1 VRPEPYLVEI
11 TEAQPADAAELSGLI
26 AMAFHDLPASVWLVP
41 DAAAREGLFP
51 DYFRLYVDLALA
63 TGTVYTTPDRTAA
76 ALWIPY
82 GADGHDGHDG
92 HDSDN
97 GHSDGAEY
105 DARLAEVTGTRVDRF
120 RAFDAQLERHHP
132 TGERHDH
139 LAILAV
145 HPKLQGRGIGSAML
159 EAHHRVL
166 AGREEPVAAYL
177 EAASIDSRRLYARH
191 GYRDLLKP
199 IPFPDGVPATTMMYP
214 MWRPPGDAMLQE
226 SM

>member
-1 VRPEPYLVEI
+1 MSPELCAVDVI
-11 TEAQPADAAELSGLI
+11 EAEPDDAAELSDLI
-26 AMAFHDLPASVWLVP
+26 AIAFHDLPASVWLVP
-41 DAAAREGLFP
+41 DAAAREELFP
-51 DYFRLYVDLALA
+51 DYFRLYVDQALA

-82 GADGHDGHDG
+82 REGGQDGEDGHADD
-92 HDSDN
+92 
-97 GHSDGAEY
+97 AEY
-105 DARLAEVTGTRVDRF
+105 SARLAELTGTRVDRF

-132 TGERHDH
+132 SGENHDH

-145 HPKLQGRGIGSAML
+145 HPKLQGRGIGSALL

-166 AGREEPVAAYL
+166 AGTEEPVAAYL

-191 GYRDLLKP
+191 GYRDLPKP

-214 MWRPPGDAMLQE
+214 MWRPPSNVM
-226 SM
+226 

>member
-1 VRPEPYLVEI
+1 MSPELCAVDVVEA
-11 TEAQPADAAELSGLI
+11 EPDDAAELSDLI

-41 DAAAREGLFP
+41 DAAAREELFP
-51 DYFRLYVDLALA
+51 DYFRLYVDQALA

-82 GADGHDGHDG
+82 REDGHDGDDG
-92 HDSDN
+92 HADDS
-97 GHSDGAEY
+97 EY
-105 DARLAEVTGTRVDRF
+105 GARLAEVTGTRVDRF

-132 TGERHDH
+132 SGGSHDH

-145 HPKLQGRGIGSAML
+145 HPKLQGRGIGSALL

-166 AGREEPVAAYL
+166 AGSEEPVAAYL

-191 GYRDLLKP
+191 GYRDLPKP

-214 MWRPPGDAMLQE
+214 MWRPPSNVM
-226 SM
+226 